1 MFSNKENVNILT
13 ALIVSHGIH
22 HAVVCPGSRNAPLTH
37 NLNECEAITC
47 HPITDERSAGFYA
60 LGMALRLKEPVAVC
74 VTSGS
79 ALLNVLPA
87 VAEAYYQQ
95 VPIVVI
101 SADRPPQWIDQN
113 DGQTMPQGDALGRFV
128 KKSVTLCEP
137 ADDEQRWMCN
147 RLVNEVLLEAT
158 HHGCGPVHVNIPIS
172 EPLYEFTTEKLPEER
187 KINRMVADDIPQQ
200 VTTVIQQIATA
211 QKPMVLLS
219 QYHTKVY
226 DNQWQ
231 NSLEKLYRHCVV
243 LAERL
248 CEGNMPQTPIDDMVA
263 EIEHNADYIPDTLV
277 YIGGSPVS
285 KKLKT
290 WLRKANL
297 KSMIRVSCD
306 GTVADTFMQLDTLVE
321 MEPER
326 FVQMLGNTFAER
338 AEKEKY
344 NHTSHTEREA
354 FIERWT
360 LLRLNTTEKNDRH
373 IGSSLQEYAVKEFE
387 KLLANNASK
396 PQVHYANSTAVR
408 LAERHATHCIYC
420 NRGINGI
427 EGSLSAAAGMS
438 MVTNETVYCVIGDLS
453 FFYDQNAL
461 WAQGLR
467 GNLRI
472 LLLNNGGGAIFKRFE
487 GLKESNARERIVM
500 ACHHTTAEG
509 ICMENNVGYVG
520 IRRAEQIAGGLE
532 WLMNTES
539 ERPLLLEIS
548 EN

>member
-1 MFSNKENVNILT
+1 
-13 ALIVSHGIH
+13 
-22 HAVVCPGSRNAPLTH
+22 
-37 NLNECEAITC
+37 
-47 HPITDERSAGFYA
+47 
-60 LGMALRLKEPVAVC
+60 
-74 VTSGS
+74 
-79 ALLNVLPA
+79 
-87 VAEAYYQQ
+87 
-95 VPIVVI
+95 
-101 SADRPPQWIDQN
+101 
-113 DGQTMPQGDALGRFV
+113 
-128 KKSVTLCEP
+128 
-137 ADDEQRWMCN
+137 
-147 RLVNEVLLEAT
+147 
-158 HHGCGPVHVNIPIS
+158 
-172 EPLYEFTTEKLPEER
+172 
-187 KINRMVADDIPQQ
+187 
-200 VTTVIQQIATA
+200 
-211 QKPMVLLS
+211 
-219 QYHTKVY
+219 
-226 DNQWQ
+226 
-231 NSLEKLYRHCVV
+231 
-243 LAERL
+243 
-248 CEGNMPQTPIDDMVA
+248 
-263 EIEHNADYIPDTLV
+263 
-277 YIGGSPVS
+277 
-285 KKLKT
+285 
-290 WLRKANL
+290 
-297 KSMIRVSCD
+297 MIRVSCD

-344 NHTSHTEREA
+344 NHSSHTEREA

-360 LLRLNTTEKNDRH
+360 LLRLNTTEKNNRH
-373 IGSSLQEYAVKEFE
+373 IESSLQEYAVKEFE

-548 EN
+548 ED